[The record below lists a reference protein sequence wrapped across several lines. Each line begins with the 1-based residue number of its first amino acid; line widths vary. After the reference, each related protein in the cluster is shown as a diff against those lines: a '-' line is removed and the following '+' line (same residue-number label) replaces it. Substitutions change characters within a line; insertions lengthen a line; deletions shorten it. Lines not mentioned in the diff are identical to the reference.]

1 MHFLSPPIRV
11 ITRAPSQNASPE
23 LRRSMHENIVLFL
36 SQTTPWFILWNN
48 VCDFGICSFIF
59 NHRSNGCRSKGSCSH
74 LLCGTG
80 GTEQASA
87 SEMGWQRQHV
97 CYTYKGL
104 QKEQPPTHT
113 SHNSIPNSGRCIHI
127 LCTPLGSSN
136 GHLREQ
142 NLWRERTEQ
151 GSSCSGQHGAFCSMW
166 FPAGNLCGCCSSG
179 KWEISPSPS
188 IPLKK
193 ALVVATEAPKWS
205 RHEENGNADV
215 RESSACLEGK
225 LDMFL
230 KWSLIWHSHPEE
242 QI

>member
-1 MHFLSPPIRV
+1 MHFLSPPICV

-23 LRRSMHENIVLFL
+23 LRRSMRENIVLFL

-113 SHNSIPNSGRCIHI
+113 SHNSIPNSGRCIH
-127 LCTPLGSSN
+127 PLHTTWFKQWPFGGTESMEREDRAGKQLFRTAWCLLQHVISSWKSVWLLQLRKMGDQSFTFHPPKESTAGSNRGSKM
-136 GHLREQ
+136 EQ
-142 NLWRERTEQ
+142 TWREWECRCKGEL
-151 GSSCSGQHGAFCSMW
+151 CVSG
-166 FPAGNLCGCCSSG
+166 
-179 KWEISPSPS
+179 
-188 IPLKK
+188 
-193 ALVVATEAPKWS
+193 
-205 RHEENGNADV
+205 R
-215 RESSACLEGK
+215 
-225 LDMFL
+225 
-230 KWSLIWHSHPEE
+230 
-242 QI
+242 

>member
-1 MHFLSPPIRV
+1 MAAEARAAAPICCVALGEQNKPVPRRWAGRGSMSVIPTRVFRKSSPLPTPH
-11 ITRAPSQNASPE
+11 ITVYP
-23 LRRSMHENIVLFL
+23 
-36 SQTTPWFILWNN
+36 T
-48 VCDFGICSFIF
+48 
-59 NHRSNGCRSKGSCSH
+59 
-74 LLCGTG
+74 
-80 GTEQASA
+80 QAGA
-87 SEMGWQRQHV
+87 
-97 CYTYKGL
+97 Y
-104 QKEQPPTHT
+104 
-113 SHNSIPNSGRCIHI
+113 I

-136 GHLREQ
+136 GHLGEQ

-193 ALVVATEAPKWS
+193 ALLVATEAPKWS